1 MIRPLLDRRSRR
13 ATIISALMMLLSL
26 LVPASGYS
34 MTSDE
39 LVSALEKA
47 GADETALLKSN
58 PVTIEETRPDFL
70 AGASYLRVTVRG
82 RRHPHL
88 LQYVAAP
95 NGTIYR
101 LKLGAAELERMR
113 GDLKLDLKSPDMALH
128 YVQWLLDVTEGPA
141 FWLVSSLK
149 DVPFQPVAAG
159 EDELAKEIDEAKKKI
174 APLIEPPKATAQSDG
189 FSVTQE
195 AVRGSDLVRYD
206 VKVSRQGACEVKT
219 KTLAPEL
226 PVVYVLEE

>member
-1 MIRPLLDRRSRR
+1 MV
-13 ATIISALMMLLSL
+13 MLL
-26 LVPASGYS
+26 LVLAAPGYA

-47 GADETALLKSN
+47 GADETPLVKAG
-58 PVTIEETRPDFL
+58 PVQIEETKPDFL
-70 AGASYLRVTVRG
+70 AGASYLRVTVLG

-88 LQYVAAP
+88 LRYVAAP

-101 LKLGAAELERMR
+101 LKLGTAELERMR

-149 DVPFQPVAAG
+149 DVPFQPVGAG
-159 EDELAKEIDEAKKKI
+159 EADLAKEIDEAKKKI
-174 APLIEPPKATAQSDG
+174 APLIAAPKAAAETDG
-189 FSVTQE
+189 FSVTQL
-195 AVRGSDLVRYD
+195 AVRGSDLVGYD
-206 VKVSRQGACEVKT
+206 VKVSRRGACDVKT

>member
-1 MIRPLLDRRSRR
+1 MRRRLVEPWFR
-13 ATIISALMMLLSL
+13 QTVAVAAAAMLL
-26 LVPASGYS
+26 LVFQTAGYA
-34 MTSDE
+34 MTTDE
-39 LVSALEKA
+39 LVSGLEKA
-47 GADETALLKSN
+47 GADETPLLKSN

>member
-1 MIRPLLDRRSRR
+1 MTRRLVEQSFRHTV
-13 ATIISALMMLLSL
+13 AVAAAAMLL
-26 LVPASGYS
+26 LVFQTPGYP

-47 GADETALLKSN
+47 GADETPLLKSN
-58 PVTIEETRPDFL
+58 PVVIEEMQPDFL
-70 AGASYLRVTVRG
+70 AGASYLRVTVRAPH
-82 RRHPHL
+82 HPHL

-95 NGTIYR
+95 NGTVYR

-113 GDLKLDLKSPDMALH
+113 GDLKLDLKSSDMALH
-128 YVQWLLDVTEGPA
+128 YVQWLLDVSEGPA

-159 EDELAKEIDEAKKKI
+159 EEDLAKEIDEAKKKI
-174 APLIEPPKATAQSDG
+174 APLITAPKATVETDG
-189 FSVTQE
+189 FSVTQQ
-195 AVRGSDLVRYD
+195 AVGGSDLVRYD

-219 KTLAPEL
+219 ETLAPEL
-226 PVVYVLEE
+226 PVVYVVEE

>member
-1 MIRPLLDRRSRR
+1 MVVLLFVLR
-13 ATIISALMMLLSL
+13 A
-26 LVPASGYS
+26 PGYP
-34 MTSDE
+34 MTSDQ

-47 GADETALLKSN
+47 GADETPLLKSN
-58 PVTIEETRPDFL
+58 PVVIEEMQPDFL
-70 AGASYLRVTVRG
+70 AGASYLRVTVRA
-82 RRHPHL
+82 RHHPHL

-113 GDLKLDLKSPDMALH
+113 ADLKLELKSSDMALH

-159 EDELAKEIDEAKKKI
+159 EDDLAKEIDEAKKKI
-174 APLIEPPKATAQSDG
+174 APLVAPPTATAQSDG
-189 FSVTQE
+189 FSVTQQ

-206 VKVSRQGACEVKT
+206 VKVSRQGAYDVKT
-219 KTLAPEL
+219 MMLASEL

>member
-1 MIRPLLDRRSRR
+1 
-13 ATIISALMMLLSL
+13 MMLLSL